1 MNNFRKAR
9 IAVFSSVHWNNSMV
23 NISELYLEK
32 YRLRWWKLTRKPNIY
47 CLKYIATET
56 KIYMHSAGISTGIT
70 CVSEKNFMLYVIQ
83 LAGGILLKK
92 AKIFWSYIKHFCNL
106 VSVTKCNEVFPGQRF
121 ETQIRI
127 QTQIRLSR
135 ILTLAIKC
143 FMITKISS
151 MYTSRPFRG
160 T

>member
-56 KIYMHSAGISTGIT
+56 KKYMHSAGISTGIT
-70 CVSEKNFMLYVIQ
+70 CMSEKNFMLYLIQ
-83 LAGGILLKK
+83 LADGILLKK
-92 AKIFWSYIKHFCNL
+92 AKIFWSYIKHFAISWMWQNVMKFFL
-106 VSVTKCNEVFPGQRF
+106 GKDLRHRFVFRHRF
-121 ETQIRI
+121 D
-127 QTQIRLSR
+127 
-135 ILTLAIKC
+135 
-143 FMITKISS
+143 
-151 MYTSRPFRG
+151 
-160 T
+160 

>member
-1 MNNFRKAR
+1 M
-9 IAVFSSVHWNNSMV
+9 
-23 NISELYLEK
+23 
-32 YRLRWWKLTRKPNIY
+32 
-47 CLKYIATET
+47 
-56 KIYMHSAGISTGIT
+56 YMHSAAISTGIT
-70 CVSEKNFMLYVIQ
+70 CMSEKNFMLYVIQ

-106 VSVTKCNEVFPGQRF
+106 VSVTKCNEVFQGQRF

-143 FMITKISS
+143 FMITKITS
-151 MYTSRPFRG
+151 MYTPQGLLEAPSLKLLCDVISLSWLGHSNIPSFTMAISHLHDYRRWLNF
-160 T
+160 